1 MKTNFN
7 SNELSLLHRA
17 VYNSLKY
24 HYDKLTETTTRS
36 RRKALENEVKA
47 LVDLS
52 FHLQSYLYSTPE
64 DK

>member
-7 SNELSLLHRA
+7 NSELSLLHRS
-17 VYNSLKY
+17 VYNSLKH
-24 HYDKLTETTTRS
+24 HYDKLTETLSNS
-36 RRKALENEVKA
+36 RRKALEKEVKD

-52 FHLQSYLYSTPE
+52 FRLQSYLYSTSE